1 MLDERE
7 GRHMRSLIRAI
18 IPVHTYIG
26 VEITDLQVKM
36 CETYSKGSSIKVTNS
51 LIHPLPEGTM
61 NDGRIQDKTA
71 LQQTIQKM
79 LVERK
84 WRTRHVH
91 FAIPS
96 QSVMIRMMKLPAVS
110 KAHLTKLIEFEMK
123 HNVHLPFED
132 PYYDFIVMKQ
142 TTDIQAT
149 APNPNNASDL
159 LFGNGSGS
167 PTDEVSPDRTCDVML
182 VAAPSELLNQ
192 YVQLFKDLDL
202 RLNSMEIKSLS
213 IIRTLEYCYQNLDNK
228 IMLLVDV
235 NEASCDLTIIEN
247 QSVKITRNVQTSFVS
262 GQIALEPTG
271 TDLNSL
277 FNEFKNEDHVF
288 DSASSDL
295 ISEMERLMNFYRY
308 SLNSNNQQV
317 DYIYVCGDVD
327 VEKLID
333 LMRQRMT
340 QQIVKFKWSS
350 LNLSQEAV
358 NFDILPHI
366 VTLGLSLRGKR

>member
-1 MLDERE
+1 MQ
-7 GRHMRSLIRAI
+7 SLIRAI

-26 VEITDLQVKM
+26 VEITDIQVKM

-61 NDGRIQDKTA
+61 NDGRIQDMTA

-79 LVERK
+79 LIERK

-110 KAHLTKLIEFEMK
+110 KAHLVKLIEFEMK
-123 HNVHLPFED
+123 NNVHLPFED

-142 TTDIQAT
+142 SIDIQTA
-149 APNPNNASDL
+149 APNPMNASES
-159 LFGNGSGS
+159 LFGNGSGGH
-167 PTDEVSPDRTCDVML
+167 TDEVSPDRSCDVML
-182 VAAPSELLNQ
+182 VAAPTELLNQ

-213 IIRTLEYCYQNLDNK
+213 IIRALDYCYQNLDNK

-235 NEASCDLTIIEN
+235 NETSCDLTIIEN
-247 QSVKITRNVQTSFVS
+247 QSVKITRNVQTSFDTTRNT
-262 GQIALEPTG
+262 IEPASTVL
-271 TDLNSL
+271 DSL
-277 FNEFKNEDHVF
+277 FSEFANEDHVF
-288 DSASSDL
+288 ESAASDL

-308 SLNSNNQQV
+308 SLNNKNQQV
-317 DYIYVCGDVD
+317 DVIYVCGDVD
-327 VEKLID
+327 LDKLID
-333 LMRQRMT
+333 LMSQRMT
-340 QQIVKFKWSS
+340 QSIVKFKWSS
-350 LNLSQEAV
+350 LKFSQEAV
-358 NFDILPHI
+358 NFDILPHV
-366 VTLGLSLRGKR
+366 VTLGLSLRGKQ